1 MSSRLSPEQVRAVA
15 QLAALELDE
24 RETQIMCEDLG
35 AILEH
40 FAALAGVDVT
50 DVEPTVHPVPLSGA
64 WRPDRAVP
72 SGLAEA
78 LLAAAPESAEGGFS
92 VPKVL
97 DGDS

>member
-1 MSSRLSPEQVRAVA
+1 MSRLSPEQVRAVA

-40 FAALAGVDVT
+40 FAALAKVDVSG
-50 DVEPTVHPVPLSGA
+50 VEPTVHPVPLTPA
-64 WRPDRAVP
+64 WRPDRAEP
-72 SGLAEA
+72 SGLGEA
-78 LLAAAPESAEGGFS
+78 LLAAAPESDQGGFS